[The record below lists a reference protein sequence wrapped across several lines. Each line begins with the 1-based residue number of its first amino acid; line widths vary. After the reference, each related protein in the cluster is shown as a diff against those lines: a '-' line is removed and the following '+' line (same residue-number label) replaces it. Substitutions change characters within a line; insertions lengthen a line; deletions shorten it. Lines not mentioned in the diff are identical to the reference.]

1 VTGVPAGPV
10 QPAPPGSPAG
20 PVKPA
25 LLGRRTEGCIGP
37 DLVVHG
43 TLSGKSDLR
52 IDGILEGELRVEG
65 LVVVGP
71 DGSVIAPISVGSLTV
86 EGEVRGDVVAAG
98 SVAIRPG
105 GRLLGDVRARRICI
119 DDGASLQGGIEMEFE
134 ADEGE
139 R

>member
-1 VTGVPAGPV
+1 VT
-10 QPAPPGSPAG
+10 
-20 PVKPA
+20 
-25 LLGRRTEGCIGP
+25 GRRTEGCIGP

-52 IDGILEGELRVEG
+52 IDGIVEGELHIDG

-71 DGSVIAPISVGSLTV
+71 DGSVSAPVSVGSLEV
-86 EGEVRGDVVAAG
+86 EGEVRGDVVAAD

-105 GRLLGDVRARRICI
+105 GRLTGDVRARRICI
-119 DDGASLQGGIEMEFE
+119 DDGASLQGGIEMEFD
-134 ADEGE
+134 ASSPEGD